1 MPAHRERS
9 SSVNYGG
16 PALVTNGDY
25 LTIHANPLEDNL
37 VLWKFEEGKRSSVT
51 WIRNTPDAHPSLF
64 FPAMLHTDSII
75 TAAGLPRM
83 SFQAGLLDV
92 AAYFAIV
99 RLLGPCSVGAVY
111 KKHQQDGKGSHDDL
125 LSLCCDGGHCCVG
138 IWRPPTIPSHVRL
151 RQPFRTNSNWGP
163 QLMEQYWR
171 NLENLAGFFLS
182 RAVKGKRFSDHTVPM
197 A

>member
-1 MPAHRERS
+1 MRTDARRISRRYQGGEPRCSFRKSTGCSSPPAAIRANRRPFGYFALRRELRCQHRERS

-25 LTIHANPLEDNL
+25 LTIRANPLENNL
-37 VLWKFEEGKRSSVT
+37 VLWKFEKGKRSSVT

-83 SFQAGLLDV
+83 SFQAGLLDL

-111 KKHQQDGKGSHDDL
+111 KKH
-125 LSLCCDGGHCCVG
+125 
-138 IWRPPTIPSHVRL
+138 
-151 RQPFRTNSNWGP
+151 
-163 QLMEQYWR
+163 
-171 NLENLAGFFLS
+171 
-182 RAVKGKRFSDHTVPM
+182 
-197 A
+197 

>member
-1 MPAHRERS
+1 MPAHRERL

-25 LTIHANPLEDNL
+25 LTIRANPLENTL
-37 VLWKFEEGKRSSVT
+37 VLWKFEKGKRSSVT

-125 LSLCCDGGHCCVG
+125 LSLCCDDEHYCVG

-151 RQPFRTNSNWGP
+151 RQPLRTKSNGGP
-163 QLMEQYWR
+163 QLMEQYWC
-171 NLENLAGFFLS
+171 NLENLAAPFLS
-182 RAVKGKRFSDHTVPM
+182 RGRQSETGGVELWQ
-197 A
+197 

>member
-25 LTIHANPLEDNL
+25 LTIRANPLENNL

-64 FPAMLHTDSII
+64 FPAMLHTDFII

-83 SFQAGLLDV
+83 SFQAGLDGLTV
-92 AAYFAIV
+92 ATALVA
-99 RLLGPCSVGAVY
+99 LWLSATGAARAQDILKELEQNEQGQTREHHGHEHVAPDM
-111 KKHQQDGKGSHDDL
+111 KKQNAAKKDG
-125 LSLCCDGGHCCVG
+125 
-138 IWRPPTIPSHVRL
+138 
-151 RQPFRTNSNWGP
+151 
-163 QLMEQYWR
+163 
-171 NLENLAGFFLS
+171 A
-182 RAVKGKRFSDHTVPM
+182 
-197 A
+197 